1 MTENGEPKPA
11 QILRERLREDLTA
24 GLYRPGEWL
33 RQIDIE
39 SRYNM
44 PRFTVRQVLAE
55 LALGQFLE
63 HVPNRGFRVAE
74 PSAAKRAEVTDVRL
88 YLEIPAGHSAI
99 DHATDADI
107 ARVAAAADAFE
118 AAIEHASYPHM
129 QQLNHEFH
137 RALLAICPNVTL
149 TTLANEMRERNL
161 PGAWAGWSSVAR
173 MRASSQQHL
182 AMVEALRRRDKA
194 LMSEVITQH
203 LTAWKQNDQSSSP

>member
-1 MTENGEPKPA
+1 MTENDEIKPA
-11 QILRERLREDLTA
+11 QILRDRLREDLTA
-24 GLYRPGEWL
+24 GMYRPGEWL

-39 SRYNM
+39 GRYDM

-55 LALGQFLE
+55 LTLAEFLE

-74 PSAAKRAEVTDVRL
+74 PSATKRAEVTEVRL

-99 DHATDADI
+99 DMASQADVE
-107 ARVAAAADAFE
+107 RVAAAADAFE
-118 AAIEHASYPHM
+118 AAIEHASYAQM

-137 RALLAICPNVTL
+137 RALLSICPNVTL
-149 TTLANEMRERNL
+149 TALANEMRERNL

-182 AMVEALRRRDKA
+182 AIVEALRHRDKA
-194 LMSEVITQH
+194 RMTQAITRH
-203 LTAWKQNDQSSSP
+203 LTAWKQAD